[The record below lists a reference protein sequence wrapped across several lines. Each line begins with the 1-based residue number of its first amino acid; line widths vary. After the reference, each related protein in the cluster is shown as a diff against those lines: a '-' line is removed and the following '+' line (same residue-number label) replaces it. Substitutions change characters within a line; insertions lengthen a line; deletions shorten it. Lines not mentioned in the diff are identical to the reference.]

1 MQTVIS
7 ILGQLYGVYTKSI
20 TDMLNEDGKCNSYSK
35 DIHIRKLEDLFN
47 EDESVTD
54 EDRKVRIKEVIRHE
68 VVHAF
73 LYESGLDDS
82 DEQLVDWIAKQLPK
96 IHEVSE
102 HIIKEVEKE
111 YEQTTSVS
119 D

>member
-1 MQTVIS
+1 MQTLVS
-7 ILGQLYGVYTKSI
+7 ILGQLYSVSTRSLN
-20 TDMLNEDGKCNSYSK
+20 DMLNNDGKCNSYSK

-47 EDESVTD
+47 EDDSVTY
-54 EDRKVRIKEVIRHE
+54 EERKVRIKEVIRHE

-102 HIIKEVEKE
+102 YIIKEVEKE
-111 YEQTTSVS
+111 YEQTTNVS